1 MPLPS
6 GRVAQTLGFL
16 LCRVIVPLWV
26 AAGVATKLHAASPKL
41 LPKNIWTIALERGV
55 GLYDL
60 LFLVIALE
68 FFAIAVMVFL
78 PRFARFMSI
87 WMLSVFVVI
96 LIGEIVAGNTA
107 CGCLGSFSP
116 SPWAML
122 AIDAGLL
129 LLVALFKPPV
139 YEVGWLPKV
148 NFAVATVFTLVFG
161 IVTGV
166 IILGER
172 APAPIPPVV
181 VDPLAGGPNPDAPV
195 PAPGP
200 VRPAYFGL
208 PDVQSLVGQ
217 RFRDSELAGL
227 VEGLT
232 DAVDA
237 GPQYVIF
244 FSRSCDHCQDL
255 LETHVPGPT
264 AVPLTLVAIPEQKEG
279 FNEGAWIEMNYCVDC
294 ASQLELATG
303 VDYLITP
310 PLVVAMA
317 DGEVVCAEEVSDPF
331 APGCLVFGI

>member
-6 GRVAQTLGFL
+6 GPRAEKIGFFL
-16 LCRVIVPLWV
+16 TRLIVPLWV
-26 AAGVATKLHAASPKL
+26 LSGAVMKLMEKSPKL
-41 LPKNIWTIALERGV
+41 LPKNIWTAALERGMD
-55 GLYDL
+55 LYVL
-60 LFLVIALE
+60 LFVVIALE

-96 LIGEIVAGNTA
+96 LIAEIVAGNTA

-122 AIDAGLL
+122 GIDGVLL
-129 LLVALFKPPV
+129 LLVLLFKPPV
-139 YEVGWLPKV
+139 YEVGWLPKI
-148 NFAVATVFTLVFG
+148 NFAVATAWTLVFG

-172 APAPIPPVV
+172 ATEKPPVV
-181 VDPLAGGPNPDAPV
+181 IVDPQPGGPGPEVPT

-208 PDVQSLVGQ
+208 ADVQSLVGQ
-217 RFRDSELAGL
+217 RFRDTELAGL

-264 AVPLTLVAIPEQKEG
+264 AVPLTLVAIPEQKAG
-279 FNEGAWIEMNYCVDC
+279 FNEGAWIEMNYCSDC
-294 ASQLELATG
+294 ATQLELATG
-303 VDYLITP
+303 VDYLVTP

-317 DGEVVCAEEVSDPF
+317 DGEVVCVEEVQDPF
-331 APGCLVFGI
+331 APECLVFGI